1 MRRLSTRR
9 RRPATAWSRRAQSQM
24 ARSIGSGSL
33 EKVSAPRQP
42 HLGPGAALALDALEH
57 LIDADPLP
65 GVEHLIEQCV
75 PVGEMPAEAAFGD
88 AERLRQDLDP
98 DGVRAAGRQGPQA
111 LLDPPAAGGPGDGG
125 HGLPLSRLGVDYI
138 AGGASLHVY

>member
-42 HLGPGAALALDALEH
+42 HLGPGAAALALDALEH

-98 DGVRAAGRQGPQA
+98 DGVRAAGRKARKPSSIHLLRGVREMAAMA
-111 LLDPPAAGGPGDGG
+111 LTITSG
-125 HGLPLSRLGVDYI
+125 S
-138 AGGASLHVY
+138 